1 MKNDEIFKNYFCFH
15 NQLFLTFVST
25 LFTDLKS
32 CVNKNKFLKMKIQV
46 KKSKLLT
53 PWTIINS
60 NKINDL
66 KRITP
71 KQILQILPIVLVQVK
86 TGNASKN
93 SLNEIVQTIYSFY
106 QEK

>member
-1 MKNDEIFKNYFCFH
+1 M
-15 NQLFLTFVST
+15 
-25 LFTDLKS
+25 
-32 CVNKNKFLKMKIQV
+32 
-46 KKSKLLT
+46 KKSKLLEK

-66 KRITP
+66 KTITP

>member
-1 MKNDEIFKNYFCFH
+1 
-15 NQLFLTFVST
+15 
-25 LFTDLKS
+25 
-32 CVNKNKFLKMKIQV
+32 MKIQV